1 MLVSDTMSNAGAL
14 EMGRI
19 KPIYQGVHSLKGK
32 TKRKQTIIRDK
43 QEIFKN
49 TMGTWKRRAKFG
61 CER

>member
-1 MLVSDTMSNAGAL
+1 MSNAGAL